1 MTGPATEGRPGPV
14 AAGSVVR
21 ELLSASRPFS
31 WINTALP
38 FVAAA
43 FGAAGR
49 IDAAILVGFLYFL
62 FPYNLL
68 MYGVNDLYDYE
79 SDIRNPRKAS
89 IEGGLVPPASARRL
103 WLAVA
108 GTNLP
113 ILVLVGWLAGPV
125 AGVAAALTA
134 LTAWV
139 YSAPPLRTKERPF
152 LDSVTS
158 ALHFALP
165 AACGFLVAGV
175 PLEAIPW
182 PIIAGFVAWGIASHA
197 LGAIQDIAY
206 DRAAGIGSIATAL
219 GARSTAWVA
228 LGGYTIAVAVAA
240 SSGPAGVFAAAW
252 LALYLL
258 LPLMVVAHPG
268 EPAARRAWRGFLG
281 LNLLVGFVLTQ
292 ELLRIWGITAFT
304 GPELAVAL
312 AAGAAGVA
320 LLMIVT
326 TRVLVPRP
334 AGDDAAYDGD
344 ARGSAVT
351 IVIPARDEADR
362 LPAALVAAL
371 AQDSLPRILVVDDG
385 STDGTAAIA
394 RDLLGDRGDVI
405 AAPPLPPGWAGK
417 SWAAWIGVRHA
428 TTEQVVLLDA
438 DTVLAPGAVRA
449 LATEAARSGADLVS
463 GVTRY
468 AMATRT
474 ERILMPGFPMLL
486 FGFLPLGLLARTGG
500 RPAALA
506 FAYGPLMLVRR
517 DAYLATG
524 GHAAIADSA
533 REDIDLARLF
543 RRSGRRIALVA
554 AADLGATRHYTS
566 GRAIARAWRRILFA
580 YTGDSL
586 PLSIA
591 ELLGFGLA
599 WVLPMLVPLA
609 GLVTGDPVL
618 LAGGILALGL
628 MAAARATLAVTQRM
642 PLATLL
648 WHPVTAPATLGLQV
662 IGLLADVLGGPR
674 AWHGRVLPSTTT
686 RPATASRVTS
696 GSARATKGMS

>member
-1 MTGPATEGRPGPV
+1 V
-14 AAGSVVR
+14 
-21 ELLSASRPFS
+21 ASRPFS

-89 IEGGLVPPASARRL
+89 IEGGLVPPTSGHRL

-108 GTNLP
+108 ATNLP
-113 ILVLVGWLAGPV
+113 VLALIGWLAGPV
-125 AGVAAALTA
+125 AGFACAATA
-134 LTAWV
+134 LTAWL

-165 AACGFLVAGV
+165 AVCGFLVAGV
-175 PLEAIPW
+175 PIDAIPW

-197 LGAIQDIAY
+197 LGAIQDIVY

-219 GARSTAWVA
+219 GARATAWVSLA
-228 LGGYTIAVAVAA
+228 GYGVAVAVAV
-240 SSGPAGVFAAAW
+240 SYGPAGLFAAAW
-252 LALYLL
+252 LALYVL
-258 LPLMVVAHPG
+258 LPLMVLAHPG

-292 ELLRIWGITAFT
+292 ELLRIWGITSFT

-320 LLMIVT
+320 LLMISS
-326 TRVLVPRP
+326 TRFLVPRP
-334 AGDDAAYDGD
+334 AVGLASADAA
-344 ARGSAVT
+344 AVT
-351 IVIPARDEADR
+351 VVIPARDEADR
-362 LPAALVAAL
+362 LPGALTSVL
-371 AQDSLPRILVVDDG
+371 AQDGVSRILVVDDG
-385 STDGTAAIA
+385 STDGTATIA
-394 RDLLGDRGDVI
+394 RSMLGERGEVI
-405 AAPPLPPGWAGK
+405 AAAPLPPGWAGK
-417 SWAAWIGVRHA
+417 SWAAWTGIRHA
-428 TTEQVVLLDA
+428 ATELVLVLDA

-468 AMATRT
+468 AMATQT
-474 ERILMPGFPMLL
+474 EGVLMPGFPMLL

-500 RPAALA
+500 RPSALA
-506 FAYGPLMLVRR
+506 FAYGPLMLLRR
-517 DAYLATG
+517 DAYLETG
-524 GHAAIADSA
+524 GHAAIAGSA
-533 REDIDLARLF
+533 REDVDLARLF
-543 RRSGRRIALVA
+543 ARARRRIALVQ
-554 AADLGATRHYTS
+554 AADLGATRHYAS
-566 GRAIARAWRRILFA
+566 AGAIARAWRRILFA
-580 YTGDSL
+580 YTGESL
-586 PLSIA
+586 PLSIT

-618 LAGGILALGL
+618 VAGGAFALGL
-628 MAAARATLAVTQRM
+628 MVAARIVLAVTQRM
-642 PLATLL
+642 PLSTVL
-648 WHPVTAPATLGLQV
+648 WHPVTAPATLALQV
-662 IGLLADVLGGPR
+662 IGLLADILGGPR
-674 AWHGRVLPSTTT
+674 AWHGRALPSTAT
-686 RPATASRVTS
+686 RPAAATPVTS
-696 GSARATKGMS
+696 GSTRATNRMS